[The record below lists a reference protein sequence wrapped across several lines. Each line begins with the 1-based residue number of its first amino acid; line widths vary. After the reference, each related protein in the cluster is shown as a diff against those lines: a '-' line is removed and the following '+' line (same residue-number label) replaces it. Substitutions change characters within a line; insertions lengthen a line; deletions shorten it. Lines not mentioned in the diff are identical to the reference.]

1 MLFFLGISF
10 KKSIIEL
17 CGDGGTADT
26 HASGACAPSG
36 VRVQVPFSASWKGGP
51 ARYGTGL
58 EIRQV
63 DFLHA
68 RVQIP
73 SFPSII
79 QKDMSFIS
87 HVFSIIWSRLLEV
100 RQPNGRNL
108 LSQGLL
114 LVQMVANRLL
124 GSQLLVWLWFL
135 RSCQSDW
142 SSCSKAFC
150 DGGQS

>member
-17 CGDGGTADT
+17 CGGGGTADT

-36 VRVQVPFSASWKGGP
+36 VRVQIPFSASWKGGP

-73 SFPSII
+73 SFPSTIK
-79 QKDMSFIS
+79 KDMSFIS
-87 HVFSIIWSRLLEV
+87 HVFSVILFLLLEGHLLG
-100 RQPNGRNL
+100 GRNL
-108 LSQGLL
+108 LS
-114 LVQMVANRLL
+114 
-124 GSQLLVWLWFL
+124 
-135 RSCQSDW
+135 
-142 SSCSKAFC
+142 
-150 DGGQS
+150 

>member
-17 CGDGGTADT
+17 CGGGGTADT

-36 VRVQVPFSASWKGGP
+36 VRVQIPFSASWKGGS
-51 ARYGTGL
+51 ARYSTGL

-73 SFPSII
+73 SFPSIT
-79 QKDMSFIS
+79 QKDMGFVV
-87 HVFSIIWSRLLEV
+87 HVFSIISFLLLEV
-100 RQPNGRNL
+100 RLTSGRSL
-108 LSQGLL
+108 LS
-114 LVQMVANRLL
+114 
-124 GSQLLVWLWFL
+124 
-135 RSCQSDW
+135 
-142 SSCSKAFC
+142 
-150 DGGQS
+150 

>member
-17 CGDGGTADT
+17 CGGGGTADT

-36 VRVQVPFSASWKGGP
+36 VRVQIPFSASWKGGP
-51 ARYGTGL
+51 AWYGTGL

-73 SFPSII
+73 SFPSIT
-79 QKDMSFIS
+79 QKDMGFVV
-87 HVFSIIWSRLLEV
+87 HVFSIILSLHQEGHL
-100 RQPNGRNL
+100 PSGRSL
-108 LSQGLL
+108 LS
-114 LVQMVANRLL
+114 
-124 GSQLLVWLWFL
+124 
-135 RSCQSDW
+135 
-142 SSCSKAFC
+142 
-150 DGGQS
+150 

>member
-17 CGDGGTADT
+17 CGGGGTADT

-36 VRVQVPFSASWKGGP
+36 VRVQIPFSASWKGGS

-68 RVQIP
+68 RVKNP
-73 SFPSII
+73 VLSFHHSKRHEIH
-79 QKDMSFIS
+79 IS
-87 HVFSIIWSRLLEV
+87 CLFY
-100 RQPNGRNL
+100 
-108 LSQGLL
+108 
-114 LVQMVANRLL
+114 
-124 GSQLLVWLWFL
+124 
-135 RSCQSDW
+135 
-142 SSCSKAFC
+142 
-150 DGGQS
+150 